1 VVRQETRQGKLTGGT
16 IPRVFQRVAL
26 VNLLAV
32 VSLALSAITAEA
44 ASDLSTV
51 ATPTQGSNEPTFFAS
66 QHRMVK
72 TAGGRLLVVY
82 GRHASG
88 VQLAW
93 QDRGGA
99 WQTNTTGAV
108 LNGQLLKG
116 TGTGD
121 WPASIAIAGDSR
133 GRQHAWV
140 VWGRH
145 TFTNVS
151 GVGMRRLSNLDS
163 PLGPRVGRAVRVE
176 TAGLG
181 TALVDIGFE
190 SSRTG
195 RRGVIVWTRRTGTSS
210 WAIQT
215 KWFGNLDTDAPRFGS
230 RRTLLSGIG
239 RSRGGS
245 LIPSRFGMRLAVRD
259 NSRNPGQ
266 PTGKLRFFGHNLGAP
281 LFRWWS
287 GTPGV
292 SLPSSPAPSTDARV
306 AGVALSSGRLAA
318 TAESDTVNHVVT
330 VQLFSRV
337 GRYPTTTLTTGPGYT
352 QPVLATNGTNL
363 YLVMIKVSDHSVVSR
378 KYAGGTWSADQ
389 EEISSADCGGTCSW
403 PNAIRGTGTDRN
415 LRFVVRGPNG
425 GPTRY
430 AVLAFRRTI

>member
-16 IPRVFQRVAL
+16 IPRVFQRLAL
-26 VNLLAV
+26 VTLLAV
-32 VSLALSAITAEA
+32 ASLALSAITAEA
-44 ASDLSTV
+44 AGVVTEV

-66 QHRMVK
+66 QHHMVK

-93 QDRGGA
+93 QDRGGT

-108 LNGQLLKG
+108 LNGQILKG

-140 VWGRH
+140 VWARH
-145 TFTNVS
+145 NFTHVS
-151 GVGMRRLSNLDS
+151 GIGMRRLSNLDS
-163 PLGPRVGRAVRVE
+163 PLGPKVGRAVRVE
-176 TAGLG
+176 YAGLG
-181 TALVDIGFE
+181 AATVDIGFE

-215 KWFGNLDTDAPRFGS
+215 KWFGNLNTDTPRFGA
-230 RRTLLSGIG
+230 RKTLLSGIG

-245 LIPSRFGMRLAVRD
+245 LIPSRFGIRLAVRD

-266 PTGKLRFFGHNLGAP
+266 VSGKLRFFGHNVGAP
-281 LFRWWS
+281 LVRWWS

-292 SLPSSPAPSTDARV
+292 SLPGFDSRPA
-306 AGVALSSGRLAA
+306 GLALSTGRLAA
-318 TAESDTVNHVVT
+318 TAESDTANHVVT
-330 VQLFSRV
+330 VQLFTRV
-337 GRYPTTTLTTGPGYT
+337 GRFPQTSFTTDPGYA
-352 QPVLATNGTNL
+352 QPVLATNGTKL

-378 KYAGGTWSADQ
+378 TYDGASWTKTDQ
-389 EEISSADCGGTCSW
+389 EEISSATCGGNCSW

-425 GPTRY
+425 GPTRN
-430 AVLAFRRTI
+430 AVLASRRSV